1 MTTPPALDTG
11 SMNFAALRRSGC
23 YYVDKTM
30 HLSEVLGPAR
40 GPLLLTRPRRFGKTL
55 TQYTLRSFLELN
67 YEHPGSPNADAGLFE
82 GLAVSEDAELCAQY
96 QGQFPVIFITLKDLQ
111 CQTFAAACQE
121 LCGRIAA
128 LYSEFD
134 FLAAAPRLKALQR
147 RSFELCLQLPD
158 LEPGSRREELLS
170 ASLLLLAQC
179 LHAVY
184 GRPAYILIDEY
195 DVPLLWAAHYSS
207 AGERGYYENL
217 RLMLFTM
224 LGRVVKTGDAAV
236 RRCIMTGCLRL
247 NPPGSLSGVNNLLE
261 LGMDSWH
268 CAALMGFT
276 QEEADQLLAA
286 CGLTERREEVRAWY
300 DGYLC
305 GNVRLYNPWSLIHF
319 CYAAQAHPDALPR
332 NFWIRTSSDD
342 FRRCFIDDLSA
353 GGMTIM
359 QQLMDGQAVSLSL
372 REQLGYPDLDERE
385 HDDRSFF
392 TLLYQAGYL
401 TRAQPGPGDDDGS
414 ERYVIPNCEVLDCFR
429 ARVHDY
435 FTQKAVQTNPRFA
448 ALIEAFLTGSP
459 LLVQQGLRW
468 LYSHYLDMQV
478 AAGRLRRSRRQ
489 ADGVADTEETCL
501 QEQEAAAR
509 RRGERELGYQTLC
522 MGVLTLFDGAALVDL
537 RMEHVLGSGRADI
550 SFAGRGPAAACL
562 LEFKVARS
570 EDDEAL
576 DEAAAQGL
584 RQTRDNGCAPAM
596 LAGNPRLEVVYSYGI
611 GCRAKACRVQME
623 EIRRGSL

>member
-1 MTTPPALDTG
+1 MSLI
-11 SMNFAALRRSGC
+11 SW
-23 YYVDKTM
+23 
-30 HLSEVLGPAR
+30 
-40 GPLLLTRPRRFGKTL
+40 
-55 TQYTLRSFLELN
+55 
-67 YEHPGSPNADAGLFE
+67 
-82 GLAVSEDAELCAQY
+82 
-96 QGQFPVIFITLKDLQ
+96 LQ
-111 CQTFAAACQE
+111 P
-121 LCGRIAA
+121 
-128 LYSEFD
+128 
-134 FLAAAPRLKALQR
+134 PRLKALQR

-224 LGRVVKTGDAAV
+224 LGRVVKTGDTAV

-268 CAALMGFT
+268 CAELMSFT

-392 TLLYQAGYL
+392 TLLYYSGYL
-401 TRAQPGPGDDDGS
+401 TRAQPDSRDEGA
-414 ERYVIPNCEVLDCFR
+414 ERYVIPNCEALDCFATR
-429 ARVHDY
+429 IHDY
-435 FTQKAVQTNPRFA
+435 FTAAASSSPHLR
-448 ALIEAFLTGSP
+448 ALIEA
-459 LLVQQGLRW
+459 LLQGNGNEVEDGLNW
-468 LYSHYLDMQV
+468 LYLHYLDMQA
-478 AAGRLRRSRRQ
+478 AAGRLRRGRRGGK
-489 ADGVADTEETCL
+489 ALVPDEVLHA
-501 QEQEAAAR
+501 EQVRAR
-509 RRGERELGYQTLC
+509 RRGERELGYQA
-522 MGVLTLFDGAALVDL
+522 LTQGMLTSFDRGIITAL
-537 RMEHVLGSGRADI
+537 RMEHVLGSGRVDI
-550 SFAGRGPAAACL
+550 SFAGRGSAAATACL

-570 EDDEAL
+570 EDDGAL
-576 DEAAAQGL
+576 DEAAARGL
-584 RQTRDNGCAPAM
+584 RQTQDNGCAPAL
-596 LAGNPRLEVVYSYGI
+596 LAANSRLEVVYSFGI
-611 GCRAKACRVQME
+611 GCRARACLVQME
-623 EIRRGSL
+623 EARRGRD